1 MREQLIEITEHYSA
15 SPQLAGRSDE
25 RVQYPDAAFWMQ
37 VYPPLSDHKMP
48 VGQAR
53 VICPWTLAAEL
64 AGNTARDAR
73 RRNILESL
81 KKGLRTIR
89 QYDLPAYRI
98 LFMEHCATREISVW
112 VD

>member
-1 MREQLIEITEHYSA
+1 MREQLIEITELYA
-15 SPQLAGRSDE
+15 ALPELAGGSDA
-25 RVQYPDAAFWMQ
+25 RTQYPDAAFWMQ
-37 VYPPLSDHKMP
+37 VYPPLTDYKMP
-48 VGQAR
+48 VGQSKA
-53 VICPWTLAAEL
+53 ICPWTLAAEL
-64 AGNTARDAR
+64 AGTAADAR